1 MVQLSHPYMTTG
13 KPTALTIWFFV
24 GKVMSLFF
32 NSILWNQAKINEVPP
47 MQGLKLED
55 EDVNNSIHLITQWFK
70 SVTLKE
76 FMDNLGD
83 NYTTVGIDVYNTER
97 WVVFTL

>member
-1 MVQLSHPYMTTG
+1 MVQLSYPYTTTG
-13 KPTALTIWFFV
+13 KSKALTIWFFV
-24 GKVMSLFF
+24 GRVMSLFF
-32 NSILWNQAKINEVPP
+32 NSIWNQAKINEVPP
-47 MQGLKLED
+47 MQGLELED

-83 NYTTVGIDVYNTER
+83 NYTPVGTDVYDMER
-97 WVVFTL
+97 WVIFVQ

>member
-1 MVQLSHPYMTTG
+1 
-13 KPTALTIWFFV
+13 
-24 GKVMSLFF
+24 
-32 NSILWNQAKINEVPP
+32 

-83 NYTTVGIDVYNTER
+83 NYTTVGIDVYDTER
-97 WVVFTL
+97 WLIFTQ